1 MAKEDAA
8 WLKALKAEAKRLGKT
23 VHELL
28 VEKNMAKAMKEGK
41 MKAAIGGMAVGK
53 SGAKKTPPTER
64 KKLPPLINGSPTER
78 KKLPPVMDDA
88 PLFGNKGKGK
98 GGVRTKGTP
107 STKTQFATALGGML
121 KGMAKKGF

>member
-41 MKAAIGGMAVGK
+41 MKAAKGGMAVGK
-53 SGAKKTPPTER
+53 REGKKTPPTQQ
-64 KKLPPLINGSPTER
+64 KKLPA
-78 KKLPPVMDDA
+78 VMDDVR
-88 PLFGNKGKGK
+88 LFGNKGKGK
-98 GGVRTKGTP
+98 GKGGVRTMGTP
-107 STKTQFATALGGML
+107 LPTKKPPTMGGML
-121 KGMAKKGF
+121 KGMAKRGF

>member
-28 VEKNMAKAMKEGK
+28 VEKNMVKAMKEGK
-41 MKAAIGGMAVGK
+41 MKAAKGGMAVGK
-53 SGAKKTPPTER
+53 SEGKKTQPTQQ
-64 KKLPPLINGSPTER
+64 
-78 KKLPPVMDDA
+78 KKLPPVMADVR
-88 PLFGNKGKGK
+88 LFGNKGKGK
-98 GGVRTKGTP
+98 GGVRNKGIP

-121 KGMAKKGF
+121 KGMVKKGF

>member
-41 MKAAIGGMAVGK
+41 MKAAKGGMAVGK
-53 SGAKKTPPTER
+53 SEGKKTQPTQQ
-64 KKLPPLINGSPTER
+64 
-78 KKLPPVMDDA
+78 KKLPPVMDDVR
-88 PLFGNKGKGK
+88 LFGNKGKGK
-98 GGVRTKGTP
+98 GGVRNKGIP

-121 KGMAKKGF
+121 KGMVKKGF

>member
-28 VEKNMAKAMKEGK
+28 VEKNMVKAMKEGK
-41 MKAAIGGMAVGK
+41 MKAAKGGMAVGK
-53 SGAKKTPPTER
+53 SEGKKTQPTQQ
-64 KKLPPLINGSPTER
+64 
-78 KKLPPVMDDA
+78 KKLPPVMDDVR
-88 PLFGNKGKGK
+88 LFGNKGKGK
-98 GGVRTKGTP
+98 GGVRTMGTP
-107 STKTQFATALGGML
+107 STKKSFASAMGGML

>member
-28 VEKNMAKAMKEGK
+28 VEKNMGKAMKDGK

-53 SGAKKTPPTER
+53 SEAKKTPPTQQ
-64 KKLPPLINGSPTER
+64 KKLPA
-78 KKLPPVMDDA
+78 VMDDA
-88 PLFGNKGKGK
+88 RLFANKGKGK
-98 GGVRTKGTP
+98 GGVRTMGTP
-107 STKTQFATALGGML
+107 LPTKKPSTMGGML